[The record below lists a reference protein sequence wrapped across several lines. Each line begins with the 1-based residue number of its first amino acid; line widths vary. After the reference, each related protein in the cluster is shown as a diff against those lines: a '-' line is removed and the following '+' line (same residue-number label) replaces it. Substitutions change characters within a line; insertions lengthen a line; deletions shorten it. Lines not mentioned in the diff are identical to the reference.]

1 MPTTTARSTPVVRP
15 LIPNSP
21 SIAPAI
27 SLLWEMFPIPKQAKP
42 ATSEN
47 STASHF
53 MPRPFSM

>member
-1 MPTTTARSTPVVRP
+1 MNTLMGRP